1 MHVQTVSRCARA
13 LLIGC
18 VCGATFSDRSLS
30 AGTIWTEDFGTG
42 TGTFSSGE
50 STSFLPTPAAGGGTA
65 RVRVGSGGG
74 EFALVN
80 PGVGS
85 SSLVATASSTTSVN
99 KFSIYDF
106 AGTGLFTLEADLS
119 FSGADSGSW
128 YLLVGNGARFSD
140 NNNFSTTEVF
150 AGLRWDFGS
159 GGALATTR
167 LSSSGSWLTTNV
179 PSMSQDTTYQLK
191 IYANNTAAAVEHAGH
206 TIAASTWDVFVDG
219 VLVSSDLAKAGLAD
233 GVAIDS
239 FMFNGAGSTGN
250 AATLTVNSVTY
261 ANVLAPEPEGWV
273 LAAIAAASLGAVGYR
288 RRRLFPGNRQAA

>member
-1 MHVQTVSRCARA
+1 MHVQTVSRCAPT
-13 LLIGC
+13 LLVAC
-18 VCGATFSDRSLS
+18 VCTATLSDRSLS

-42 TGTFSSGE
+42 TGTFASGE
-50 STSFLPTPAAGGGTA
+50 SESFLPTPAVGGGTA
-65 RVRVGSGGG
+65 RVRVGNGGG
-74 EFALVN
+74 QFALVN
-80 PGVGS
+80 PGAGS
-85 SSLVATASSTTSVN
+85 SSLVATASSSSSVN

-140 NNNFSTTEVF
+140 NTTFATNEVF

-159 GGALATTR
+159 GGALTTTR
-167 LSSSGSWLTTNV
+167 LSSGGSWLTTNV
-179 PSMSQDTTYQLK
+179 PSMTQDTNYHLK
-191 IYANNTAAAVEHAGH
+191 IYANNTATAVEHAGLSV
-206 TIAASTWDVFVDG
+206 APRTWDVFVDG

-233 GVAIDS
+233 DVAIDS
-239 FMFNGAGSTGN
+239 FMFNGASSTGN

-261 ANVLAPEPEGWV
+261 ANVLAPEPEGWL

-288 RRRLFPGNRQAA
+288 RRGLFRGNRQAA